1 RRSSLRISAS
11 DNSDREHNR
20 GAQLMLGQ
28 TLTIKKDDLQFEII
42 DPGEY
47 IARVSAIPEINH
59 NRYIKVSLQIL
70 EDDRVLTNIDVD
82 FDIRKP
88 RKLVYFLRSTGRE
101 VSEEADFQI
110 QPATWKGA
118 ECVVRVVTNEWT
130 TDAGEKKQRNAI
142 VRFLSEADAE

>member
-1 RRSSLRISAS
+1 
-11 DNSDREHNR
+11 
-20 GAQLMLGQ
+20 MLGP

-47 IARVSAIPEINH
+47 IARVSAIPEIIQ

-70 EDDRVLTNIDVD
+70 EDGEVLTNIEVD

-101 VSEEADFQI
+101 VSEERDFQI

-118 ECVVRVVTNEWT
+118 ECVVRVVTNEWVDDT
-130 TDAGEKKQRNAI
+130 TGEKKQRNAI

>member
-1 RRSSLRISAS
+1 
-11 DNSDREHNR
+11 
-20 GAQLMLGQ
+20 MLGP
-28 TLTIKKDDLQFEII
+28 TLTIKKDDLRFEII

-47 IARVSAIPEINH
+47 VARVSAIPEINH
-59 NRYIKVSLQIL
+59 NRYINVSLQII
-70 EDDRVLTNIDVD
+70 EDDSVLTNIDVD

-118 ECVVRVVTNEWT
+118 ECVVRVVTNEWVD
-130 TDAGEKKQRNAI
+130 DATGQKKQSNAI
-142 VRFLSEADAE
+142 VRFLSEADAQ

>member
-1 RRSSLRISAS
+1 
-11 DNSDREHNR
+11 
-20 GAQLMLGQ
+20 MLGP
-28 TLTIKKDDLQFEII
+28 TLAIKKDDLQFEII

-59 NRYIKVSLQIL
+59 NRYIKVSLQII
-70 EDDRVLTNIDVD
+70 EDANVLTNIDVD

-101 VSEEADFQI
+101 VSEEQDFQI

-118 ECVVRVVTNEWT
+118 ECVVRVVTNEWVDDT
-130 TDAGEKKQRNAI
+130 TGEKKQRNAI
-142 VRFLSEADAE
+142 VRFLSEADAQ

>member
-1 RRSSLRISAS
+1 
-11 DNSDREHNR
+11 
-20 GAQLMLGQ
+20 MLGP

-59 NRYIKVSLQIL
+59 NRYIKVSLQII
-70 EDDRVLTNIDVD
+70 EDDNVLTNIDVD

-88 RKLVYFLRSTGRE
+88 RKLVHFLRSTGRE

-110 QPATWKGA
+110 QPATWKDA
-118 ECVVRVVTNEWT
+118 ECVVRVVTNEWVDQAT
-130 TDAGEKKQRNAI
+130 GEKKQRNAI
-142 VRFLSEADAE
+142 VRFLSEADA